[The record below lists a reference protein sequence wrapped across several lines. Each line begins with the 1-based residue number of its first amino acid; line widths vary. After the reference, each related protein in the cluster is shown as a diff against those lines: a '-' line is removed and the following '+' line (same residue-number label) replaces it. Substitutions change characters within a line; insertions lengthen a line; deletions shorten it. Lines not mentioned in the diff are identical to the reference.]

1 MESTFRVKNNHA
13 FVVKESDIKKIW
25 DKLESFDKS
34 VTAIVEF
41 TDSIERKVDSCE
53 TLIQFENSKKRQIKR
68 IELMAICKEK
78 INITRVELENDE
90 YRTISI
96 ASSGDDETVTKI
108 GDQIPEI
115 IDGLKPWY
123 SMIARLDLIWVC
135 SLIIFLFGFFV
146 SVMVP
151 DSESKDPLSFD
162 QALRALSILGG
173 VLFTG
178 FFAYKYV
185 NCFKKTIFPIG
196 CFALGQ
202 GKERYEMQEKIR
214 WSVVVALIISLLS
227 STIYGLLT

>member
-1 MESTFRVKNNHA
+1 MESTFRVKHNHA
-13 FVVKESDIKKIW
+13 FVVKENDIQKIW
-25 DKLESFDKS
+25 NKLESFDKS

-41 TDSIERKVDSCE
+41 SDSIERKVESCE
-53 TLIQFENSKKRQIKR
+53 ALIQFENSKKRQIKR
-68 IELMAICKEK
+68 IEFTAICKER

-123 SMIARLDLIWVC
+123 SVITRLDLYWVC
-135 SLIIFLFGFFV
+135 FLIVFLFSFFV
-146 SVMVP
+146 FLMAP
-151 DSESKDPLSFD
+151 ESESKGPLSFE
-162 QALRALSILGG
+162 QALRLLFILAG
-173 VLFTG
+173 VLFAG

-185 NCFKKTIFPIG
+185 NGFKNNIFPIG